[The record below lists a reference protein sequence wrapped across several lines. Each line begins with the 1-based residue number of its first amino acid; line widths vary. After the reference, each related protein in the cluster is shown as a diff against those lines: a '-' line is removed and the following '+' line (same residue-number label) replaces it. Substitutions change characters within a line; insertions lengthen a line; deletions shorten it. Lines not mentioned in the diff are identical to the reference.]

1 MPIKPEVSTPW
12 PPALATPIICPA
24 CLKLTALRIS
34 NKRNCE
40 CHFITG
46 FYSAPSLR
54 VHESW
59 SRHQNFALFPAWTSV
74 HCLSSS
80 EQFGWC
86 TIHIKLRAVVNYNK
100 LVVLFNH
107 GQKSHLRTCIVSR
120 QDPWCLLMG
129 GRVLVPSISLH
140 SIPPQSPSRFHR
152 LAFPGYS
159 VQMEDPTSSCPC
171 LFCFT

>member
-1 MPIKPEVSTPW
+1 MPIKPEVSTP
-12 PPALATPIICPA
+12 PSPALATPIICPA
-24 CLKLTALRIS
+24 CLKLTALHIS

-107 GQKSHLRTCIVSR
+107 SQKSHLRTCIVSR

-129 GRVLVPSISLH
+129 GGGGSSFPLFLSTLFHPSLLPV
-140 SIPPQSPSRFHR
+140 SIGLPF
-152 LAFPGYS
+152 LAIPYK
-159 VQMEDPTSSCPC
+159 
-171 LFCFT
+171 